1 MVEVR
6 QRYGLT
12 VDQRERD
19 VLEGILSAC
28 TSTAM
33 TVVQQSIPGQTAT
46 PVPDPGGGQTS
57 DALRLY
63 DDNGNG
69 RITCAEARS
78 HGIAPVR
85 RGHPAHP
92 YMNDADNDG
101 VVCE

>member
-1 MVEVR
+1 MR
-6 QRYGLT
+6 QQYALT
-12 VDQRERD
+12 IDRSERD
-19 VLEGILSAC
+19 VLESILSDC
-28 TSTAM
+28 TSTDM
-33 TVVQQSIPGQTAT
+33 TVVQQSRPSQTAT
-46 PVPDPGGGQTS
+46 PVPGPGGGQTS
-57 DALRLY
+57 DALQLY

-85 RGHPAHP
+85 RGHPAYA